1 MRVAVRF
8 VTFHNAFQPRH
19 AIPTTKLRFVAE
31 NARNDLIIGHDA
43 QFSEQICVSCKYKYN
58 TKKTENALIA
68 ASASVFPS
76 LVWSVTALPRH
87 QGTVQRHHGTIQRLY
102 SRNSHDRTTS
112 DQTTSDRTLKGRTG
126 EPLTGHSRVA
136 PDNL

>member
-87 QGTVQRHHGTIQRLY
+87 QGTMQRHHGTKELCK
-102 SRNSHDRTTS
+102 DTTALS
-112 DQTTSDRTLKGRTG
+112 KDSIPETPMTG
-126 EPLTGHSRVA
+126 QPLTRQPLTGHSRVA
-136 PDNL
+136 PENL